1 MTWEQSLFKYI
12 LMCLDDSA
20 DKNSENNVIYSTTI
34 FETFAFLSPKVW
46 LFENGQKDQNCSQ
59 TALQK

>member
-1 MTWEQSLFKYI
+1 
-12 LMCLDDSA
+12 MCLDDSA
-20 DKNSENNVIYSTTI
+20 DKNSENNVIYSI

-46 LFENGQKDQNCSQ
+46 LFENDQNCSQ

>member
-1 MTWEQSLFKYI
+1 
-12 LMCLDDSA
+12 MCLDDSA
-20 DKNSENNVIYSTTI
+20 DKNSENNVIYSI
-34 FETFAFLSPKVW
+34 FQTFAFLSPKVW